1 MGIIYFDNSATTKPH
16 REVIDE
22 VAECME
28 NHFANPSSAHRL
40 GLDAEKKVKVAR
52 ERVARLIGSS
62 PEHIIFT
69 SGGSEANNT
78 AIRGVVSPGDH
89 IITSKIEHP
98 SVMKTMQFLEKEGC
112 EVSYIGVDSRGII
125 NMEELKGAI
134 KENTKLV
141 SIMHVNN
148 ETGTIQPI
156 RDIVKAVKGKNKRA
170 KIHTDCVQSAGKIK
184 IDVEKLGI
192 DMASLSAHKI
202 HGPKG
207 VGALYIRENQAL
219 RPLIYGGGQEMDL
232 RSGTEN
238 VPGISGFGLA
248 AKMISDDMEGK
259 IKHVNE
265 VKSHFIDR
273 ISEIDGAV
281 VNSPADDFHLGN
293 ILNISFLG
301 VKGEVLLHALE
312 DYDIFV
318 STGSAC
324 SARRAHK
331 NYVLPAIGL
340 KPCYV
345 ESAVRFSFS
354 YLNTI
359 DEVDYTIE
367 KLKTILSFLRR
378 IKK

>member
-52 ERVARLIGSS
+52 ERVAKLIGSS

-98 SVMKTMQFLEKEGC
+98 SVMKTMQYLEKEGC

-148 ETGTIQPI
+148 EIGAIQPI
-156 RDIVKAVKGKNKRA
+156 YNIVKAVKEKNRRT

-248 AKMISDDMEGK
+248 AKMILDDMEGK

-281 VNSPADDFHLGN
+281 VNSPADDLHLGN

-312 DYDIFV
+312 DYNIFV

-324 SARRAHK
+324 SARRSHK